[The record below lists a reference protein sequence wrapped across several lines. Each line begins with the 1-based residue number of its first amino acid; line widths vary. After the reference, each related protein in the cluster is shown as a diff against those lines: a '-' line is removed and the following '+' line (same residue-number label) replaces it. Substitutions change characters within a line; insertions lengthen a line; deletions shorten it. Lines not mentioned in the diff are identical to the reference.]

1 MNLIPDLI
9 KQVARKR
16 QASSALK
23 EIKPFFPDFTQDKFV
38 FQSRHIIQ
46 DLYNSFEIKDPVGLM
61 RGLDINGSFLMVD
74 QMLKNH
80 QPNPFPKEIRST
92 KIFHASLKKSGE
104 NKYFGTVGLAVI
116 IMMIRPKGDPR
127 IHFYTFQR
135 PLEQK
140 VSFQDWKLFEI

>member
-9 KQVARKR
+9 KHVARKR

-23 EIKPFFPDFTQDKFV
+23 EIKPFFQDFTQDKFI

-61 RGLDINGSFLMVD
+61 RGLDINGSFIMVN
-74 QMLKNH
+74 QMLKDH
-80 QPNPFPKEIRST
+80 QLNPFPKEIRSA
-92 KIFHASLKKSGE
+92 KIFHSSFKKTGE
-104 NKYFGTVGLAVI
+104 NKYFGTVGMAVI

-140 VSFQDWKLFEI
+140 ISF